1 MTATKLYE
9 KVFVTG
15 CDANTEWMLP
25 WFLTRYKKY
34 NKTPIFF
41 ANFGVTEMGLNNVS
55 ALCHEFIDLTKTK
68 DKGWF
73 KKPNAIIEATK
84 RANKVCWIDTDCEVL
99 GDLSGVFEYTVPG
112 KLAMAEDRPWSS
124 RRGETWHN
132 TGVVAVESKPIIL
145 DEWADAVRRNPTIGD
160 QEVLHS
166 ILRQDMR
173 RITYVADLPQEYNW
187 MRLLLVDGQD
197 NKRKKIMHWTGEK
210 GKQHIRE
217 EALYG

>member
-1 MTATKLYE
+1 MKLYE
-9 KVFVTG
+9 RVFVTG
-15 CDANTEWMLP
+15 CDAKTEWMLP

-34 NKTPIFF
+34 NTTPIFF

-55 ALCHEFIDLTKTK
+55 ALCHEFIDLSQTK
-68 DKGWF
+68 DRGWF
-73 KKPNAIIEATK
+73 KKPTAIIEATK
-84 RANKVCWIDTDCEVL
+84 RAKKVCWLDTDCEIL
-99 GDLSGVFEYTVPG
+99 ADLSGVFDHIVTG
-112 KLAMAEDRPWSS
+112 KLSMAEDKPWSK

-132 TGVVAVESKPIIL
+132 TGVVAVEGQPAIL
-145 DEWADAVRRNPTIGD
+145 KEWADAVRRNPTIGD

-173 RITYVADLPQEYNW
+173 RMTYVNDLPQEYNW
-187 MRLLLVDGQD
+187 MRLMLVDGLD

-210 GKQHIRE
+210 GKQHIKE